1 MNLLIICCMEH
12 FWFFKQAST
21 FKRVNFWVEHF
32 PFVFFLWPLGRSL
45 SFPIRGRANRFL
57 FPFEV
62 FCVSLQSCLTLFV
75 WVLVDRV
82 PIRVERV
89 WVYDWAKG

>member
-1 MNLLIICCMEH
+1 MEH
-12 FWFFKQAST
+12 FWFLSRRT
-21 FKRVNFWVEHF
+21 FKRVNGSFWVDGISTFFF
-32 PFVFFLWPLGRSL
+32 PCSFGLSVVPLSC
-45 SFPIRGRANRFL
+45 PIRGRANRFL

-89 WVYDWAKG
+89 WVFDWAKG